1 MLHAAAAL
9 LLAAVTWYALGK
21 RFCRCDSGG
30 DAQGRAGLAFAV
42 IFLTPAAFFAGVGLL
57 LALLGFAC
65 PCRGSDPN
73 VSARAALALA
83 AARRPAAP
91 GCACNG
97 VCVCVK
103 GQCRCT
109 PAKAC
114 SQKCGCDL
122 ALRPRTLPAEDGGPG
137 WTWDEARKGYYRTV
151 ETPRPTPAPPPP
163 VFQGGIFAP
172 PPAFFRPPP
181 MTPLRGGMRCGGGG

>member
-9 LLAAVTWYALGK
+9 LLVAVTWYALGK

-30 DAQGRAGLAFAV
+30 DAQGRADLAFVVVFA
-42 IFLTPAAFFAGVGLL
+42 FPAAFCGGVGLL

-65 PCRGSDPN
+65 PCRGADVN
-73 VSARAALALA
+73 VSARAARALA
-83 AARRPAAP
+83 TARRPAAP

-97 VCVCVK
+97 VCVCLK

-114 SQKCGCDL
+114 SAKCRCDL
-122 ALRPRTLPAEDGGPG
+122 AARPRTLKADDGGPD
-137 WTWDEARKGYYRTV
+137 WTWDATRAGYYRMV
-151 ETPRPTPAPPPP
+151 PVAPAPAAAVPP
-163 VFQGGIFAP
+163 AP
-172 PPAFFRPPP
+172 AFLPAPAFFRPPP
-181 MTPLRGGMRCGGGG
+181 MAMPMPVGGGMRCGGGG